1 MTDFFDERKTIV
13 LSKDNN
19 CTRPSKEQE
28 LPQELA
34 SFELLML
41 VHADVPIMTVN

>member
-1 MTDFFDERKTIV
+1 MTDFYFLDEQKAIV

-28 LPQELA
+28 LA
-34 SFELLML
+34 SFELLMH
-41 VHADVPIMTVN
+41 VHADVLIMTVN